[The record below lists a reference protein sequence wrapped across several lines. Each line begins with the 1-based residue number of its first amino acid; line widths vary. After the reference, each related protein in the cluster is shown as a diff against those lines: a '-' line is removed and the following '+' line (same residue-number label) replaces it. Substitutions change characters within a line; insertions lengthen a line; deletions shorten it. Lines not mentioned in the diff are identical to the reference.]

1 MSQNYDYKK
10 LTKQSTYPTGLVD
23 GSSVLV
29 VAADGSLRAFTIA
42 GLQGLISTQAQ
53 TNNIDGNLTVYG
65 TIFTPTPVVNFQPIL
80 SATDC
85 GSLAGQSVDAFGVG
99 LSTTFVSDLNFT
111 GALQINDLGALA

>member
-10 LTKQSTYPTGLVD
+10 LTKQSSYPTGLVD
-23 GSSVLV
+23 GSSVLI

-42 GLQGLISTQAQ
+42 GLQGLISTQTQ
-53 TNNIDGNLTVYG
+53 TNNISGNLTVYG
-65 TIFTPTPVVNFQPIL
+65 TIFTPTALVNFQPIT

-85 GSLAGQSVDAFGVG
+85 GALDGQSADAFGVSLG
-99 LSTTFVSDLNFT
+99 TVSISDLNFA

>member
-10 LTKQSTYPTGLVD
+10 LTKQSSYPTGLVD
-23 GSSVLV
+23 GSSVLI

-53 TNNIDGNLTVYG
+53 TNNISGNLTVYG
-65 TIFTPTPVVNFQPIL
+65 TIFTPTALVNFQPITT
-80 SATDC
+80 ATDC
-85 GSLAGQSVDAFGVG
+85 GALSSQTADAFGISLG
-99 LSTTFVSDLNFT
+99 STSISDLNFA